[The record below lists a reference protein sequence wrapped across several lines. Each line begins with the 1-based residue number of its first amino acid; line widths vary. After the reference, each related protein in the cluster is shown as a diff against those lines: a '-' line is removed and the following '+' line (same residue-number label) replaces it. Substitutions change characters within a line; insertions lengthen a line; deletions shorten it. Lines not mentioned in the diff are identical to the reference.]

1 MKHMVETVTGPIA
14 ADQLGKTLIH
24 EHFVFG
30 YPGFHGDDSLGG
42 FDEQDALE
50 TGITIALQLLS
61 FGVDTVV
68 DPTPNE
74 CGRNPELLKEISERT
89 GLQIVC
95 ATGFYYEGE
104 GATPYFKFRQGLGTA
119 EEEIYEM
126 FKKEITEGIRN
137 TGIKPGIIKL
147 ASSKGVIT
155 EYERMF
161 FKAAARVHLEE
172 GTVILTH
179 TQEGTMGP
187 DQVELL
193 IDLGCDPKKI
203 VIGHMCGNTDT
214 DYHVKVLEK
223 GAFIA
228 FDRFGIQGMVGA
240 PNDDERIRTLIK
252 LVSLGYT
259 NQIMLSHD
267 TVNHW
272 MGRPLI
278 LPEVIQEKMKNWHPA
293 HLFENIIPELREQGM
308 PEENIRTMLEINPSR
323 LFFHQEAK
331 INF

>member
-1 MKHMVETVTGPIA
+1 MKHTVETVTGPIE
-14 ADQLGKTLIH
+14 ADQLGKTY
-24 EHFVFG
+24 FVFG

-50 TGITIALQLLS
+50 TGITIALQLMS

-126 FKKEITEGIRN
+126 FKKEIAEGIRN

-161 FKAAARVHLEE
+161 FKAAARVQREE

-187 DQVELL
+187 EQVELL
-193 IDLGCDPKKI
+193 MEFGCDPKKI

-214 DYHVKVLEK
+214 AYHLKVLEK

-240 PNDDERIRTLIK
+240 PTDDERIKTLLK
-252 LVSLGYT
+252 LVSHGYT
-259 NQIMLSHD
+259 DQIMLSHD

-293 HLFENIIPELREQGM
+293 HLFENIIPELRKQGM
-308 PEENIRTMLEINPSR
+308 PEENIRTMLEVNPSK

-331 INF
+331 INS

>member
-1 MKHMVETVTGPIA
+1 MVETVTGPIA

-30 YPGFHGDDSLGG
+30 YPGFHGDDSLLG

-104 GATPYFKFRQGLGTA
+104 GAAPFLKFRQGLGTA

-147 ASSKGVIT
+147 ASRKGVIT

-214 DYHVKVLEK
+214 DYHEKVLEK
-223 GAFIA
+223 GVFIA
-228 FDRFGIQGMVGA
+228 FDRFGIQGMGGA
-240 PNDDERIRTLIK
+240 PNDNERIRTLIK

-278 LPEVIQEKMKNWHPA
+278 LPEVIQGKMKNWHPV

-308 PEENIRTMLEINPSR
+308 PEENIRTMLETNPSR

-331 INF
+331 INS